1 MKLLHD
7 ENLPVKLKF
16 RFLDRKIETFTVTDM
31 KWKSKSNGEL
41 LQLMIENDFT
51 HLVTLDNNL
60 SFQQNFLTYPIPV
73 IVIIAPA
80 NNYSLI
86 MELFELII
94 ATVNKSI
101 VGSNI
106 VLYSEKRK

>member
-1 MKLLHD
+1 MKLLLD

-60 SFQQNFLTYPIPV
+60 SFQQNFLKYLFRLLLSLLLLT
-73 IVIIAPA
+73 IIHLLW
-80 NNYSLI
+80 NCLN
-86 MELFELII
+86 
-94 ATVNKSI
+94 
-101 VGSNI
+101 
-106 VLYSEKRK
+106 

>member
-1 MKLLHD
+1 MKLLLD

-41 LQLMIENDFT
+41 LQFRIENDFT

-101 VGSNI
+101 V
-106 VLYSEKRK
+106 